1 MNFHEDFIKK
11 ATKEI
16 EKLTA
21 DIEKKKARIAELKSE
36 IKKHEAEKARDND
49 FSADLIK
56 LLNDNGVTSDE
67 ERKAMLSKIEE
78 IMLEM
83 EMEKTETQAEEEETQ
98 PQTESTVLDNA
109 PTANNEEKVNSATSS
124 VYQNPQ
130 YPYKPT
136 GNINQ

>member
-1 MNFHEDFIKK
+1 MNIHEDFIKK
-11 ATKEI
+11 ANKEI

-21 DIEKKKARIAELKSE
+21 GIEKKKARIAELKSE

-78 IMLEM
+78 IMIEM
-83 EMEKTETQAEEEETQ
+83 EMKKTETQAEEETQ
-98 PQTESTVLDNA
+98 PQTESTVSDNEPA
-109 PTANNEEKVNSATSS
+109 VNNEEKTNSATSS
-124 VYQNPQ
+124 VYQNTQ
-130 YPYKPT
+130 YPYRPT

>member
-1 MNFHEDFIKK
+1 MNIHEDFIKK
-11 ATKEI
+11 ANKEI

-56 LLNDNGVTSDE
+56 LLNDNGITSDE
-67 ERKAMLSKIEE
+67 DRKDMLSKIKEM
-78 IMLEM
+78 MLET
-83 EMEKTETQAEEEETQ
+83 ETEKTAQA
-98 PQTESTVLDNA
+98 ESTVSDNEPA
-109 PTANNEEKVNSATSS
+109 ANNEEKNNSATSS

-130 YPYKPT
+130 YSYRPT

>member
-1 MNFHEDFIKK
+1 MNIHEDFIKK
-11 ATKEI
+11 ANKEI

-21 DIEKKKARIAELKSE
+21 DIEKKKARISELKAD

-78 IMLEM
+78 IMIEM
-83 EMEKTETQAEEEETQ
+83 EMKKTETQAEEETQ
-98 PQTESTVLDNA
+98 PQTESTVSDNEPA
-109 PTANNEEKVNSATSS
+109 VNNEEKTNSATSS
-124 VYQNPQ
+124 VYQNTQ
-130 YPYKPT
+130 YPYRPT

>member
-1 MNFHEDFIKK
+1 MNIHEDFIKK
-11 ATKEI
+11 ANKEI

-21 DIEKKKARIAELKSE
+21 DIEKKKVRIAELKSE

-56 LLNDNGVTSDE
+56 LLNDNGITSDE
-67 ERKAMLSKIEE
+67 DRKDMLSKIKEMLSE
-78 IMLEM
+78 IET
-83 EMEKTETQAEEEETQ
+83 EKKDTQAEEETQ
-98 PQTESTVLDNA
+98 PQTESTVSDNELA
-109 PTANNEEKVNSATSS
+109 ANNEGKNNSATPS

-130 YPYKPT
+130 YPYRPT